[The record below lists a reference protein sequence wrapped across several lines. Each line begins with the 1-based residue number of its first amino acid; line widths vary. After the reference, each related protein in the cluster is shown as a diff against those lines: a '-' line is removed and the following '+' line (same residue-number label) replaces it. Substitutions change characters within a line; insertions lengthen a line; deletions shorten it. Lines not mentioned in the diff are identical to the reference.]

1 MTPLPFGLAPSYN
14 TPQVLAAHYHD
25 EDLEVDLQSES
36 CSLQELNMRRF
47 LALIPMVF
55 VAVAAG
61 AAQDAKKP
69 PPAARVTVAAE
80 LACLHCTF
88 GVGDGCAVCLKLDDK
103 TPLVLAGKAA
113 KQFEDMRLSKKVLFA
128 VGAVSIDKEKRL
140 VLTSDEA
147 RLFTMNEKALAP
159 PRGEIR
165 VEGTPT
171 CGKCNLKLCDECT
184 IAVLNGTT
192 PIVLDGKLAL
202 DHADDAKAVVAL
214 GRPHVDKRGLLRL
227 FATKVELVK

>member
-1 MTPLPFGLAPSYN
+1 MT
-14 TPQVLAAHYHD
+14 
-25 EDLEVDLQSES
+25 
-36 CSLQELNMRRF
+36 RF
-47 LALIPMVF
+47 LALI
-55 VAVAAG
+55 AILLVAAPLSD
-61 AAQDAKKP
+61 AQDAKKP
-69 PPAARVTVAAE
+69 PPVARVTVAAE

-103 TPLVLAGKAA
+103 TPLMLAGKAA

-165 VEGTPT
+165 VEGKPV
-171 CGKCNLKLCDECT
+171 CGKCTLKLCDECT
-184 IAVLNGTT
+184 IAVLNGDT
-192 PIVLDGKLAL
+192 PIVLDGKLAMV
-202 DHADDAKAVVAL
+202 HADDAKAVVAV
-214 GRPHVDKRGLLRL
+214 GRPHLDKRGLLRL
-227 FATKVELVK
+227 LATKVDLVK